1 MGYVWPSLSLGSAA
15 VFSLLGTTALAAEFP
30 PCPPPASNEYLLLVR
45 GDSEAER
52 EQVQAVLPPSN
63 SAMVCS
69 YLNDTVVRAGGFTS
83 LENAN
88 AWAQYMT
95 EVEGLQA
102 FVARPATEPVSTTTP
117 EPEATSPDLPS
128 YQPEPLGAGYA
139 ILVDYANQP
148 QVATEVRSLLGQPVG
163 LVVYQQR
170 PYLLA
175 QQSNDPEAATALL
188 RRLSDAGLA
197 SFIVS
202 GLEVMVLTSEV
213 AIGD

>member
-1 MGYVWPSLSLGSAA
+1 VGYLWPSLSLGSAA
-15 VFSLLGTTALAAEFP
+15 IITLIGTTAGAAEFP

-52 EQVQAVLPPSN
+52 EQVQAVLPASN

-69 YLNDTVVRAGGFTS
+69 YLSDTVVRAGGFTS

-102 FVARPATEPVSTTTP
+102 FVARPATAAAPTTDP
-117 EPEATSPDLPS
+117 EPDATRSDLPP

-139 ILVDYANQP
+139 VLVDYANEP
-148 QVATEVRSLLGQPVG
+148 QLAAEVRSLVEQPVG

-175 QQSNDPEAATALL
+175 QQSNDPAVAAALL